1 MLTSIS
7 SFTCIL
13 FYSVIAAQSI
23 SYFIS
28 LTDVQQKMNVQ
39 EYISFRHRTDKNFRA
54 KFAFFVYGALLSN
67 FILVAI
73 TVIYFNYTLLIASA
87 TSFIALVIDT
97 RFTLK
102 GNMPINNAINT
113 WTLEHYPADW
123 ESYRTKWLHYF
134 RYRQIANL
142 TGFICLIAGVIF
154 S

>member
-1 MLTSIS
+1 MLPSIA
-7 SFTCIL
+7 SFICLL

-28 LTDVQQKMNVQ
+28 LTDVQQKMNVK
-39 EYISFRHRTDKNFRA
+39 EYISFRHLTDKNFRA
-54 KFAFFVYGALLSN
+54 KFAFFVYGSLLSN
-67 FILVAI
+67 LALVAI
-73 TVIYFNYTLLIASA
+73 SIIDLNYTLLIASA
-87 TSFIALVIDT
+87 ISFIALIIDT

-113 WTLEHYPADW
+113 WTLENYPADW
-123 ESYRTKWLHYF
+123 ESHRTKWLQYF

-142 TGFICLIAGVIF
+142 TGFACLVAGVVF